1 MDLGEVLWG
10 RMPGKNDGGIHMLEN
25 LKGKLIVS
33 CQALPE
39 EPLHSSQIMARMAV
53 AAKAGGAAGIRAQSK
68 EDILEI
74 QKAVDLPII
83 GIVKRKYPDSDIYIT
98 ATRKEVMELLET
110 RCEIIALDAT
120 LRNRPNNENTS
131 DLVELIHENHRLA
144 MADCS
149 TFEECQQAELE
160 GFDIISTTLCGYTP
174 YSEAIDGPNYGLL
187 KKCVEELHTPVIA
200 EGKIHSPEE
209 LKKVFDD
216 CGVYSAVV
224 GGAITRP
231 QEITARFVKVLN

>member
-1 MDLGEVLWG
+1 
-10 RMPGKNDGGIHMLEN
+10 MLEQ

-33 CQALPE
+33 CQALPG

-53 AAKAGGAAGIRAQSK
+53 AAKEGGAAGIRAQSK

-74 QKAVDLPII
+74 EKAVDLPVI
-83 GIVKRKYPDSDIYIT
+83 GIVKRQYPDSDIYIT
-98 ATRKEVMELLET
+98 PTEKEINELLET

-120 LRNRPNNENTS
+120 NRKRPGGRKTS
-131 DLVELIHENHRLA
+131 DLVKMIHENGRLA

-149 TFEECQQAELE
+149 TFEECEMAEKD

-174 YSEAIDGPNYGLL
+174 YSEVIDGPNYGLL
-187 KKCVEELHTPVIA
+187 KKCVEKLNTPVIA

-209 LKKVFDD
+209 LKRVFAD

-231 QEITARFVKVLN
+231 QEITARFVKALD

>member
-1 MDLGEVLWG
+1 MID
-10 RMPGKNDGGIHMLEN
+10 R

-33 CQALPE
+33 CQALPG
-39 EPLHSSQIMARMAV
+39 EPLHSSRIMGRMAV
-53 AAKAGGAAGIRAQSK
+53 AAKEGGAAGIRAQSK

-74 QKAVDLPII
+74 EKSVDLPVI
-83 GIVKRKYPDSDIYIT
+83 GIVKRQYPDSDIYIT
-98 ATRKEVMELLET
+98 PTKKEIEELLET

-120 LRNRPNNENTS
+120 ARKRPNDEKTTT
-131 DLVELIHENHRLA
+131 LVKMIHENGRLA

-149 TFEECQQAELE
+149 TFEECRQAEKD
-160 GFDIISTTLCGYTP
+160 GFDIVSTTLCGYTP
-174 YSEAIDGPNYGLL
+174 YSEAIDGPNYQLL
-187 KKCVEELHTPVIA
+187 KRCVDELHVPVIA

-209 LKKVFDD
+209 LKRVFTE

-231 QEITARFVKVLN
+231 QEITARFVKALL

>member
-1 MDLGEVLWG
+1 
-10 RMPGKNDGGIHMLEN
+10 MLEQ

-33 CQALPE
+33 CQALPG
-39 EPLHSSQIMARMAV
+39 EPLHSSYIMSRMAV

-74 QKAVDLPII
+74 EKAVDLPII
-83 GIVKRKYPDSDIYIT
+83 GIVKRQYPDSDIYIT
-98 ATRKEVMELLET
+98 PTRKEIEELLET

-120 LRNRPNNENTS
+120 DRKRPDDEKTA
-131 DLVELIHENHRLA
+131 DLVDLIHKNGRLA

-149 TFEECQQAELE
+149 TFEECEQAEKN

-174 YSEAIDGPNYGLL
+174 YSKAIDGPNYGLL
-187 KKCVEELHTPVIA
+187 KRCVDELHTPVIA

-209 LKKVFDD
+209 LKRVFTD

-231 QEITARFVKVLN
+231 HEITARFVKILDA

>member
-1 MDLGEVLWG
+1 MVKKL
-10 RMPGKNDGGIHMLEN
+10 MLEK

-53 AAKAGGAAGIRAQSK
+53 AAKMGGAAGIRAQSR
-68 EDILEI
+68 EDILAI
-74 QKAVDLPII
+74 QEAVDLPII

-98 ATRKEVMELLET
+98 ATETEIRELLET

-120 LRNRPNNENTS
+120 LRRRPGGAQTK
-131 DLVELIHENHRLA
+131 DLVDLIHQNGRLA

-149 TFEECQQAELE
+149 TFEECLEAERI
-160 GFDIISTTLCGYTP
+160 GFDIVSTTLCGYTP
-174 YSEAIDGPNYGLL
+174 YSESIDGPNYRLL
-187 KKCVEELHTPVIA
+187 RECVEALHTPVIA

-209 LKKVFDD
+209 LKKVFAD

-231 QEITARFVKVLN
+231 HEITARFVKALD